1 MVIYSNLIMS
11 NQFDTFGSDLQEKFS
26 ILPSSYNSQVDK
38 AQNCSPM
45 NCAAPVHTE
54 ADLTSDDCLQKE
66 RIRQSVQ
73 TSDYMLSNFSQCDCE
88 IEPVLLNAT
97 QNRGLL
103 VKDGF
108 GINKC
113 TVDGDSRLR
122 IGNVE
127 SRPKPCQQLFTRP
140 YATVPYMGRG
150 SGNSEVESF
159 LRSAKQTHQ
168 QGSVSLLE
176 NQVKTYN
183 NNITPLVS
191 NLEQQIQNPMNLV
204 EEVNDPKWV
213 RGGVP
218 TRQIV
223 KDLDYFERSNDGEK
237 VKDYV
242 LSKKQYMSQCL

>member
-1 MVIYSNLIMS
+1 MS
-11 NQFDTFGSDLQEKFS
+11 NHFDTFGSNLQEQFS
-26 ILPSSYNSQVDK
+26 ILPQSYNSQVDK

-45 NCAAPVHTE
+45 DCAAPVHTE
-54 ADLTSDDCLQKE
+54 TDLTSDDCLQKE
-66 RIRQSVQ
+66 RTRQSVQ
-73 TSDYMLSNFSQCDCE
+73 GSDYMLSNYRQCDCE
-88 IEPVLLNAT
+88 IEPVVSNAS

-103 VKDGF
+103 VKDGY

-159 LRSAKQTHQ
+159 IRSGKQTFQ
-168 QGSVSLLE
+168 QGTVSLLE
-176 NQVKTYN
+176 NQVRTYN
-183 NNITPLVS
+183 NNITPLVP
-191 NLEQQIQNPMNLV
+191 NLEKQVQNPINLV
-204 EEVNDPKWV
+204 EEVNDAKWV

-223 KDLDYFERSNDGEK
+223 KDLDYFERSHDGEGI
-237 VKDYV
+237 KDYV
-242 LSKKQYMSQCL
+242 LGKKQYMSQCLE